1 MGLAIA
7 SLARSESVMERRRK
21 VRDLT
26 LRAGGHSSMD
36 KVVSLWA
43 GHDPA
48 KPPDGPFSLAGG
60 RPMKPTDR
68 LPWIS
73 STEIPDGP
81 KGRHPFKSALRL
93 LSYMIP
99 WKDQASCSATHHRAM
114 QLAIVERLLAVEKS
128 IDEAL

>member
-1 MGLAIA
+1 M
-7 SLARSESVMERRRK
+7 
-21 VRDLT
+21 
-26 LRAGGHSSMD
+26 
-36 KVVSLWA
+36 
-43 GHDPA
+43 
-48 KPPDGPFSLAGG
+48 PDGNGDHEANTSLQGSQVAYFSLAGG